1 MELSHV
7 WDPLAAQIILT
18 PQLNLVIVEEKV
30 LKTAGGDI
38 RIRCGNLVSLAVK

>member
-1 MELSHV
+1 MELSQV
-7 WDPLAAQIILT
+7 GDPVAAQIILT

-38 RIRCGNLVSLAVK
+38 RVRCGNLVSLAVK